1 MYFLLLIIFII
12 IVIFLLLS
20 FIYIT
25 NKLFYLNIDDKTT
38 CWYTRFGCC
47 KDKITPKLD
56 QNGTNCKW
64 P

>member
-1 MYFLLLIIFII
+1 MYFILLIISII
-12 IVIFLLLS
+12 IVILLLLF

-25 NKLFYLNIDDKTT
+25 NKSYYSNIIDNTT

-56 QNGTNCKW
+56 QDGTNCKW